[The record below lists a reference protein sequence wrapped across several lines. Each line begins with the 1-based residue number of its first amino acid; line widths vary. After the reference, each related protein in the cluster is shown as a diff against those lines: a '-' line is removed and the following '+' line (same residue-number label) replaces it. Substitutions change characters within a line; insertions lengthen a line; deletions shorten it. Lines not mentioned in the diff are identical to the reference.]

1 MEPVKKKVSILS
13 ILMISILLTGCTI
26 VRMDTKSIDTII
38 DVILSKD
45 NNLYNHVGKGYK
57 YYIPRG
63 VSYIDTNDFNDKLYS
78 NGNYYYLYVD
88 VIGYYYNQKV
98 LYEEET
104 SYYSRY
110 IDMNGKEGYLVI
122 KEQNGK
128 YYIRFMY
135 NYSLIETIVDK
146 GDINDAV
153 LDATYML
160 STVKFNPNV
169 VKLMI
174 ENTDIASREEK
185 YDIFT
190 SKQENNYFKLIESI
204 EPDDSEDLEDSIDEK
219 E

>member
-1 MEPVKKKVSILS
+1 MKPVKKQ
-13 ILMISILLTGCTI
+13 ISILLLCILLSGCTI

-38 DVILSKD
+38 EVILSKD
-45 NNLYNHVGKGYK
+45 NNLYNHVGKGFK

-63 VSYIDTNDFNDKLYS
+63 VSYIDTNEYNDKLYS
-78 NGNYYYLYVD
+78 NGNYYYLYID
-88 VIGYYYNQKV
+88 VVGYYYHQKV
-98 LYEEET
+98 LYEEES

-110 IDMNGKEGYLVI
+110 IDINGKEGYLVI

-128 YYIRFMY
+128 YYIKFMY

-153 LDATYML
+153 LDATYIL

-169 VKLMI
+169 VSLMI
-174 ENTDIASREEK
+174 ENSDITNREEK

-190 SKQENNYFKLIESI
+190 SKQQNNYFQLIETM
-204 EPDDSEDLEDSIDEK
+204 EPEDSEDLEDQSDEK

>member
-1 MEPVKKKVSILS
+1 MKPVRKIISIIGLC
-13 ILMISILLTGCTI
+13 ILLTGCTI

-38 DVILSKD
+38 EVILSKD

-63 VSYIDTNDFNDKLYS
+63 VNYIDTNEYNDKLYS
-78 NGNYYYLYVD
+78 NGNYYYLYID
-88 VIGYYYNQKV
+88 VVGYYYNHKV
-98 LYEEET
+98 VYEEEA
-104 SYYSRY
+104 SYYSRL
-110 IDMNGKEGYLVI
+110 ININGKEGYLVI
-122 KEQNGK
+122 KEQDGK

-135 NYSLIETIVDK
+135 NYSLIESIVDK
-146 GDINDAV
+146 QDINDAV
-153 LDATYML
+153 LDATYIL

-174 ENTDIASREEK
+174 ENSDITSREEK

-204 EPDDSEDLEDSIDEK
+204 EPDNSEEIEETNEK